1 MVFEVELPT
10 PTPIPTLLTVTS
22 SALTMEPVQTDSKR
36 IQPWMKV
43 TKLAE
48 AKNAD
53 AVPKDNEA
61 VRVEWLRNESS
72 AS

>member
-1 MVFEVELPT
+1 
-10 PTPIPTLLTVTS
+10 
-22 SALTMEPVQTDSKR
+22 MEPVQTDSKR

-43 TKLAE
+43 AKLAE